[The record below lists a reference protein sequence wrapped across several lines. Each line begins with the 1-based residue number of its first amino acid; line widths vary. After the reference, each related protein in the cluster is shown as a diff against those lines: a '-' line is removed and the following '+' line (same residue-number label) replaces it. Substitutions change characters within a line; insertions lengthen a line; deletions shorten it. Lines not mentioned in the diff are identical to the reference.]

1 MSALVSSAARRESR
15 SAVPGLLGT
24 GHHVPVLFGGPS
36 LYLRPTCQS
45 RNEREGSLG
54 AGPSPAQGGRCQMR
68 GGGRGAGF
76 ARLLR
81 FAWLP
86 PADVSPSPSWPRP
99 PPATNS
105 GCACAGRGESCP
117 ACPRFWMPSRRVTR
131 APLQDRQLE
140 ATTAHSTPGTSLH
153 LDSLDRAPARFNR
166 ARPCRADAEM
176 HEATNV
182 FDGTPSTPAVSL
194 CYHARTA
201 RIL

>member
-1 MSALVSSAARRESR
+1 MWVTGHRAPRVSACLIRCESR
-15 SAVPGLLGT
+15 CGGLLGIT
-24 GHHVPVLFGGPS
+24 YTVRWATLYHGPPVTLATSERARWLAHHQPK
-36 LYLRPTCQS
+36 
-45 RNEREGSLG
+45 
-54 AGPSPAQGGRCQMR
+54 GRCQMR
-68 GGGRGAGF
+68 GDGRGEGF
-76 ARLLR
+76 ARSLR

-86 PADVSPSPSWPRP
+86 PADVSPSSSWPRP

>member
-36 LYLRPTCQS
+36 LYLQPTCQS

-86 PADVSPSPSWPRP
+86 PADVSPSPSWPPTAPGRQRIVDAP
-99 PPATNS
+99 SAVRELSCWLLPSVLDALSSCYSCTATGQAARS
-105 GCACAGRGESCP
+105 HHCTQQH
-117 ACPRFWMPSRRVTR
+117 VR
-131 APLQDRQLE
+131 AVQ
-140 ATTAHSTPGTSLH
+140 
-153 LDSLDRAPARFNR
+153 
-166 ARPCRADAEM
+166 M